1 MPLVHSQTSA
11 TGCSAPASELCGGMN
26 PCTGSDQSRRLA
38 FPFGSIGTLVAAV
51 PHLMRFHPE
60 NSLVYVVLKGWST
73 QVRVAARLD
82 LPDDAG
88 EPTSVHEQWWSTVVS
103 VAERV
108 IQPGDLV
115 YVLVFSSTA
124 QTLAIAE
131 YEQILDSLTSHGAS
145 VGESVWVH
153 DRRWTCLGCAR
164 TNIKRQTIQRQS
176 STCPPMGWPV
186 TAQDRR
192 RAKVLVGSVHGQPVR
207 RSRADLEAELRIRR
221 PMLRTR
227 KDPMTSQVREIAVA
241 HAMDY
246 LTAPTLRTR
255 AKSDQELL
263 VSSIIDLRVR
273 DTLVWD
279 LVHAGPEAWKLAQVR
294 LTTLVVHTG
303 GEARAATA
311 TILAIMRWQLGD
323 GAGAHIALD
332 AALAAN
338 PEYRLARLLRDAVDS
353 GMPPQY
359 WRKGFAHMSRA
370 SCLGEGNP
378 AA

>member
-1 MPLVHSQTSA
+1 
-11 TGCSAPASELCGGMN
+11 MN
-26 PCTGSDQSRRLA
+26 PCTAREQSHHLA
-38 FPFGSIGTLVAAV
+38 FPFGSIGTLVAAI

-82 LPDDAG
+82 LPDERG
-88 EPTSVHEQWWSTVVS
+88 ERTSEHEQWWSTVLS

-108 IQPGDLV
+108 IHPGDLV
-115 YVLVFSSTA
+115 HVLVFSSTA
-124 QTLAIAE
+124 QNLAITK
-131 YEQILDSLTSHGAS
+131 YGRIFDSLTSHGAL
-145 VGESVWVH
+145 VGESVWVR
-153 DRRWTCLGCAR
+153 DERWTCMGCAR
-164 TNIKRQTIQRQS
+164 ENVKRQPVQRQS

-186 TAQDRR
+186 NAQDRR
-192 RAKVLVGSVHGQPVR
+192 RAQALVGAAHSQPVR

-227 KDPMTSQVREIAVA
+227 KNPMTSQVREIAVA

-255 AKSDQELL
+255 AKRDQELL

-279 LVHAGPEAWKLAQVR
+279 LVHAGPKAWRLAQVR

-311 TILAIMRWQLGD
+311 TVLAIMRWQLGD

-338 PEYRLARLLRDAVDS
+338 PEYRLAQLLRGAVDS
-353 GMPPQY
+353 GMPPQD
-359 WRKGFAHMSRA
+359 WRKGFAHMTRA
-370 SCLGEGNP
+370 ACIGEGNP